1 MFWCFDRRVL
11 WEQQSDNIIYEHLGV
26 EKVRGQVRGKSVN
39 KTVAAWGPG
48 AVLLMVS
55 PFPAR
60 TQPGVQ
66 VCVFAGGRGRAGT
79 M

>member
-11 WEQQSDNIIYEHLGV
+11 WERQSGNIIYEHLGV
-26 EKVRGQVRGKSVN
+26 EKVRGQVREKSVN

-48 AVLLMVS
+48 DGLCVVS
-55 PFPAR
+55 PFLAR

-66 VCVFAGGRGRAGT
+66 VCVFAGGWGRAGT